1 MRVLFFD
8 SKHRVRT
15 GYLMILSLV
24 VMILASIAAGFGSAV
39 FMKNEVMEEIIY
51 SILYGGISLLLA
63 FFLFRKL
70 YTYQKNEDMDCFQV
84 KKESFL
90 HLGAGLF
97 VGLVIFTAVVIP
109 LYLTGQYE
117 IELVGGAFLPI
128 FLNFIFFISVGIT
141 EEVVTRGL
149 MQHALMRFG
158 KWSALIL
165 ISVVF
170 GLLHMAN
177 EGVTVNAILGV
188 TFAGFMLGIAMYA
201 TNSIMFSIGIHIT
214 WNWVQGAVY
223 GIPVSGMVSE
233 EHVFKTT
240 FLGSNSLV
248 TGGEFGAEAS
258 LSCLIVLAL
267 ISVILYLFGKKKGRF

>member
-8 SKHRVRT
+8 SKNRVRT
-15 GYLMILSLV
+15 GYLLILAMV
-24 VMILASIAAGFGSAV
+24 VMISASFGAGFGSAV
-39 FMKNEVMEEIIY
+39 FIKNEVIAEIIY
-51 SILYGGISLLLA
+51 SILYGGITLLLA

-70 YTYQKNEDMDCFQV
+70 YTYQKNDDMDCFQV

-90 HLGAGLF
+90 HLGAGLL
-97 VGLVIFTAVVIP
+97 VGLVFFTAVVIP
-109 LYLTGQYE
+109 LYLTGQYK
-117 IELVGGAFLPI
+117 IEFTGASFLPI
-128 FLNFIFFISVGIT
+128 FLNFVFFISVGIA

-158 KWSALIL
+158 KWPAIIL

-223 GIPVSGMVSE
+223 GIPVSGTVSE
-233 EHVFKTT
+233 AHIFETT
-240 FLGSNSLV
+240 FIGSNSLV

-258 LSCLIVLAL
+258 LSCLIMLAL
-267 ISVILYLFGKKKGRF
+267 ISVVLYLYGKKKGRF